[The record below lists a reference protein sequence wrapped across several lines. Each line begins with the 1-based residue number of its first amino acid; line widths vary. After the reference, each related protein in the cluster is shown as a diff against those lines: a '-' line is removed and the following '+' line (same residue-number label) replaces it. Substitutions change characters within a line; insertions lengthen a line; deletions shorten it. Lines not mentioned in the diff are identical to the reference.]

1 MTLQERFRTR
11 LGRGDDGLTLI
22 ELLVTM
28 VLVSIVLTLTMSAF
42 QASSRVYNATDDD
55 SSGLSD
61 ARQVAERLG
70 RDIRDARGVDPG
82 ATTAKLVLWIDAN
95 SDYIRQPSESVTWQ
109 LQPSATSLGHFDI
122 LRIAGGTTTV
132 VEARSLVSQIAFTYN
147 VPAPNTTVVTTEV
160 SYDAYVGTGSAPRT
174 LYFVDRLRNVGP

>member
-1 MTLQERFRTR
+1 MTIHERFRTR
-11 LGRGDDGLTLI
+11 LREEHGLTLI

-55 SSGLSD
+55 ASGLSD

-70 RDIRDARGVDPG
+70 RDIRNARGVDAG
-82 ATTAKLVLWIDAN
+82 ATTDKLVLWIDAN

-109 LQPSATSLGHFDI
+109 LQSSTTSPGHFDI
-122 LRIAGGTTTV
+122 LRISGGTTTV

-160 SYDAYVGTGSAPRT
+160 SYDAYVGTGAAARV